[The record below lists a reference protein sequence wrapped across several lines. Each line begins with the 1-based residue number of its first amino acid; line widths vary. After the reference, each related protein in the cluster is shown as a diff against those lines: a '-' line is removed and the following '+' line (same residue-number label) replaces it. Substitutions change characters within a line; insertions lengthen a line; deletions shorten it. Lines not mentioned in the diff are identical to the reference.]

1 MPSLRD
7 IVAALQQELDAA
19 FTKTTPGATGTALE
33 LEKVTLS
40 LAVDLL
46 ENNTTTGGS
55 GIGFS
60 FLEGAKAAKSSGHRL
75 TIELRNPRAVAS
87 TALAVASEVGPAP
100 VAKAESLLEM
110 ASRVFGPPGFDNAA
124 RAEVFC
130 EAIKE
135 LSEADTR
142 TVLESLTGNVPL
154 DEKGPLDGARIRIRR
169 LLRFSPV
176 GEAAAAATVTEISQR
191 FSKREILQVI
201 SSRWKMTTGWSAT
214 DDSSG
219 RYSAN

>member
-19 FTKTTPGATGTALE
+19 FAETKPGSTGKALE

-40 LAVDLL
+40 LALDLL
-46 ENNTTTGGS
+46 DKDATPSGS

-60 FLEGAKAAKSSGHRL
+60 ILEGAKAAKSSGHRL
-75 TIELRNPRAVAS
+75 TIELRNPRVAAS
-87 TALAVASEVGPAP
+87 TAMAAASAVAPT
-100 VAKAESLLEM
+100 AKTESLFEM

-124 RAEVFC
+124 RAEVFW
-130 EAIKE
+130 EAIKD
-135 LSEADTR
+135 LSEENAR
-142 TVLESLTGNVPL
+142 AVLESLTGSVPL
-154 DEKGPLDGARIRIRR
+154 DENGPLDSARVRIRR

-176 GEAAAAATVTEISQR
+176 GEAGAAAVVAEISRR
-191 FSKREILQVI
+191 FPKREILEVI
-201 SSRWKMTTGWSAT
+201 SSRWKMTTGWPPT
-214 DDSSG
+214 DNTSG

>member
-19 FTKTTPGATGTALE
+19 FAEGTPGAAGTALE
-33 LEKVTLS
+33 VEKVTLS

-46 ENNTTTGGS
+46 EKDAKTGGS

-60 FLEGAKAAKSSGHRL
+60 VLEGAKAAKSSGHRL
-75 TIELRNPRAVAS
+75 TLELRNTRAAAS
-87 TALAVASEVGPAP
+87 TAMVVAEKVAASPA
-100 VAKAESLLEM
+100 AKAESLFEM

-135 LSEADTR
+135 LSEANSR
-142 TVLESLTGNVPL
+142 MVLESLMGNLPL
-154 DEKGPLDGARIRIRR
+154 DENGPMDSARVRIRR

-176 GEAAAAATVTEISQR
+176 GEAAAATTAAEIARR
-191 FSKREILQVI
+191 FPKREILQVI
-201 SSRWKMTTGWSAT
+201 SGHWKMTTGGSKS

>member
-1 MPSLRD
+1 MPSLWD

-19 FTKTTPGATGTALE
+19 FAEGTPGATGMALE

-46 ENNTTTGGS
+46 EKDATTGGS

-60 FLEGAKAAKSSGHRL
+60 VLEGAKASKSTGHRL
-75 TIELRNPRAVAS
+75 TIELRNPRAAAS
-87 TALAVASEVGPAP
+87 TAMVVAEKVAASPA
-100 VAKAESLLEM
+100 AKAESLFEM

-135 LSEADTR
+135 LSEANAR
-142 TVLESLTGNVPL
+142 TVLESLMGSVPL
-154 DEKGPLDGARIRIRR
+154 DENGPLDSARIRIRR

-176 GEAAAAATVTEISQR
+176 GDAGAAAVVAEISRR
-191 FSKREILQVI
+191 FPKSEILQVI
-201 SSRWKMTTGWSAT
+201 TGRWKMTTGGSAST
-214 DDSSG
+214 DSSG

>member
-19 FTKTTPGATGTALE
+19 FTKTTPGATGTSLE

-46 ENNTTTGGS
+46 EKDGS

-60 FLEGAKAAKSSGHRL
+60 GLEGAKASKSTGHRL

-87 TALAVASEVGPAP
+87 TALTVASEVGPAP
-100 VAKAESLLEM
+100 AAKAESLLEM

-142 TVLESLTGNVPL
+142 TVLESLMGNVPL

-176 GEAAAAATVTEISQR
+176 GEAAAAATVAEISQR
-191 FSKREILQVI
+191 FPKREILQVI

>member
-19 FTKTTPGATGTALE
+19 FAETKPDSTGTALE

-46 ENNTTTGGS
+46 DRHATTSGS

-60 FLEGAKAAKSSGHRL
+60 ILEGAKASKSTGHRL
-75 TIELRNPRAVAS
+75 TIELRNPRAVSS
-87 TALAVASEVGPAP
+87 TASAADSAVASAP
-100 VAKAESLLEM
+100 TAKTESLFEM

-135 LSEADTR
+135 LSEENGRA
-142 TVLESLTGNVPL
+142 VLESLTGSVPL
-154 DEKGPLDGARIRIRR
+154 DENGPLDSARVRIRR

-176 GEAAAAATVTEISQR
+176 GEAGAAAVVAEISRR
-191 FSKREILQVI
+191 FPKREILEVI
-201 SSRWKMTTGWSAT
+201 SSRWKMTTGWPPTNNA
-214 DDSSG
+214 SG